1 MEFVV
6 FDGKIKRSTR
16 ITLCRRV
23 ATVGRSGPESLS
35 TARCGAVFFF
45 RDRVCRGDVRGDEG
59 CSGTGRNLG
68 NPKGG
73 PLVVVTSEAYYTEL
87 LLVRW
92 SC

>member
-35 TARCGAVFFF
+35 TARCGEVFFF
-45 RDRVCRGDVRGDEG
+45 AIECAAEM
-59 CSGTGRNLG
+59 SAEM
-68 NPKGG
+68 K
-73 PLVVVTSEAYYTEL
+73 VVVGRAGTLATRRADHL
-87 LLVRW
+87 LLLPAKHITR
-92 SC
+92 SCF